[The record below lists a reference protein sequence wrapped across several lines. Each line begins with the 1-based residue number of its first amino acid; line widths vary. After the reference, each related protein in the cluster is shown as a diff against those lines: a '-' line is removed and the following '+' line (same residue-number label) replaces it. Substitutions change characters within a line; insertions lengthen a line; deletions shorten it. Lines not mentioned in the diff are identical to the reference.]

1 MQQSYVTINA
11 AALLAIAVSCRTPAP
26 MAESKPDHVVG
37 CFRRLYADGPPGSG
51 AGAALYTL
59 RDVRPYGSTVDSL
72 TRGAAFAAELRRR
85 TPARVVR
92 AAELFCSINNHKFP
106 WFDVFGAIAEM
117 HPASALSSAARLED
131 RQDHGKRRSSTARAH
146 GSEAA

>member
-1 MQQSYVTINA
+1 MINA

-59 RDVRPYGSTVDSL
+59 TTDAGSTTRLDVSPALLVSAGGVSRLDGARVSAILSRAKDS
-72 TRGAAFAAELRRR
+72 TDARARA
-85 TPARVVR
+85 ARVV
-92 AAELFCSINNHKFP
+92 ALHLE
-106 WFDVFGAIAEM
+106 GA
-117 HPASALSSAARLED
+117 SC
-131 RQDHGKRRSSTARAH
+131 
-146 GSEAA
+146 